1 LDSASVF
8 PYLAQLDRLVS
19 ENELTRREFF
29 VDGHRWLIFRR
40 SNYAQVFRNAT
51 WDGTGT
57 SALSSTAKSLVVVP
71 KSLAGIELERPNTSP
86 TATEATSPEGNGL
99 RIAGAKERTILE
111 SRLAPR
117 RDFAVAVR
125 PLSTWPY
132 QPDQGLSDPIVL
144 AKQVPAQQQRLLVEL
159 NQTVEW
165 ATKNLVGIL
174 VLPELMLSIDSAQH
188 LQELIQRCGSTTL
201 ALVVVGLGHRESK
214 APNTWLNEALVLG
227 PRGGVLWAHQKFD
240 PYNHQGAAE
249 NLESG
254 TVLTVME
261 TPIGNLTVG
270 ICKDLIGAYQARYID
285 SGAEWLL
292 NPSMSKETSA
302 HRSAAQT
309 LMARSLIS
317 TVCANRPFGE
327 AITSADTWG
336 SFVRLPGSSS
346 RPSQGE
352 IEHRNAAAGHPGLI
366 VRMDYSS

>member
-1 LDSASVF
+1 MF

-29 VDGHRWLIFRR
+29 ADRQSWLIFRR
-40 SNYAQVFRNAT
+40 TNYAQVFRNVT

-71 KSLAGIELERPNTSP
+71 KSLAGIELHRASASA
-86 TATEATSPEGNGL
+86 TATEAQAKDGTTL
-99 RIAGAKERTILE
+99 RIAGTKERTVLQ

-125 PLSTWPY
+125 PLATWPY
-132 QPDQGLSDPIVL
+132 EPNQGLSDPIVL
-144 AKQVPAQQQRLLVEL
+144 TQHVQARQHQLFDELSETVDWAKE
-159 NQTVEW
+159 ND
-165 ATKNLVGIL
+165 VGIL
-174 VLPELMLSIDSAQH
+174 VLPELMLSADAAQH
-188 LQELIQRCGSTTL
+188 LQDLIQQCGSTTL
-201 ALVVVGLGHRESK
+201 ASVVVGLSHRES
-214 APNTWLNEALVLG
+214 AVPGMWLNEALVLG
-227 PRGGVLWAHQKFD
+227 PSGGVLWTHRKFD
-240 PYNHQGAAE
+240 PFNHIGVAE
-249 NLESG
+249 SLDSG
-254 TVLTVME
+254 TILTVME

-309 LMARSLIS
+309 IMARSLIS
-317 TVCANRPFGE
+317 TICANRPFGE
-327 AITSADTWG
+327 ITTSTDTWG

-346 RPSQGE
+346 LAGHGE
-352 IEHRNAAAGHPGLI
+352 IEHVNAAVGRPGLI
-366 VRMDYSS
+366 VRVDYSS